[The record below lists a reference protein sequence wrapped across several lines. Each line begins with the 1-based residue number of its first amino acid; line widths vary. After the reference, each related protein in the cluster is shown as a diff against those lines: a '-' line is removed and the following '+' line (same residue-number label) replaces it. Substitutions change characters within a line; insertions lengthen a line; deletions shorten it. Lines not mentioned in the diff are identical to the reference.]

1 MRFLAMR
8 KKIKFKGKFNN
19 KKQITIKITTK
30 ILTTTSHKRSLHI
43 FSKINV
49 KSSFQDT
56 LKSNESFVHIIIII
70 HRKVFIMSKSFEK
83 IIQN

>member
-8 KKIKFKGKFNN
+8 KKIKFKGKLNN
-19 KKQITIKITTK
+19 KKQITIMITK
-30 ILTTTSHKRSLHI
+30 ILITTSHKRSLHI